1 MHRKNRVT
9 VIGMLLAALAFIP
22 AANATLIT
30 SGQIEVLTPHTGRFN
45 FDFMIG
51 DLSVRGFT
59 DEGSKLL
66 LPGYEGDTFNGD
78 HNRGIQD
85 MFYGYVEDQ
94 FVLWR
99 EGSNPIVTTLFTTAP
114 GAVLTAGQTLYQ
126 STFEFQGGLCGIY
139 SGTFGTPCDIVFP
152 SLTGQGIAEFL
163 FDESI
168 LDDGRHY
175 FTPVKATYTFMPVP
189 EPAALALFCVG
200 LVGIA
205 VTRRRQLFRRA

>member
-1 MHRKNRVT
+1 MEVHKT
-9 VIGMLLAALAFIP
+9 VIGILLAALAFIP
-22 AANATLIT
+22 TANATLIT
-30 SGQIEVLTPHTGRFN
+30 SGQIEVLNPHTGRFN

-51 DLSVRGFT
+51 NLSVQGFA

-66 LPGYEGDTFNGD
+66 LPGLEGETFNGD
-78 HNRGIQD
+78 QNKGIQD

-99 EGSNPIVTTLFTTAP
+99 EGSNPIVTNLFTTAP

-126 STFEFQGGLCGIY
+126 STFEFTGGLCGIY

-168 LDDGRHY
+168 LDDGSHY
-175 FTPVKATYTFMPVP
+175 FTPIKATYTFLPVP
-189 EPAALALFCVG
+189 EPTTLALFCVG
-200 LVGIA
+200 FVGMVLA
-205 VTRRRQLFRRA
+205 RRRRLLPQ